1 MGHLGGGGDCG
12 NDCFLKECR
21 WSRARVRCVF
31 SVRARRVKSPG
42 ISLREARAR
51 EEREGERRSPEES
64 G

>member
-1 MGHLGGGGDCG
+1 MGHLGGGGDGG

-21 WSRARVRCVF
+21 WSRARVRYVF
-31 SVRARRVKSPG
+31 SGRARWVKSPG
-42 ISLREARAR
+42 NLPREARAR